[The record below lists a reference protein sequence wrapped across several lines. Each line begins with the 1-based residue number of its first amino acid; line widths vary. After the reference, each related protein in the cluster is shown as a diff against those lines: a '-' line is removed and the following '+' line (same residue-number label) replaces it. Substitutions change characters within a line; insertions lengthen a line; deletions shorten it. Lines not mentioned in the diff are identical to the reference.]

1 MAGERKDERKDKV
14 TERAMGT
21 LLTIA
26 ARVHRARMAELLA
39 GVGLYPGQEQVL
51 QLLAENTAPT
61 MSELADALTVKAPTI
76 SKTIGRLTQQGL
88 VERKAGETDARLV
101 RVALT
106 DAGRERVTQLGEISN
121 RLEDEMTK
129 GFDGKDKKRLRRLL
143 RKASK
148 NLAKASGRKL
158 DATALLDADEADDSE
173 AA

>member
-1 MAGERKDERKDKV
+1 MAADRKEKNADRE
-14 TERAMGT
+14 MGA

-51 QLLAENTAPT
+51 QYLADNTAPT
-61 MSELADALTVKAPTI
+61 MSELAEALTVKAPTI

-106 DAGRERVTQLGEISN
+106 EAGRARVGQLSDIAERMD
-121 RLEDEMTK
+121 DEMTK
-129 GFDGKDKKRLRRLL
+129 GFDGKDRKRLRRLL

-158 DATALLDADEADDSE
+158 DATALLEGDDSDEADGN
-173 AA
+173 

>member
-1 MAGERKDERKDKV
+1 MAGERKDKDERKDKV

-51 QLLAENTAPT
+51 QLLAENSGPT

-101 RVALT
+101 RVAL
-106 DAGRERVTQLGEISN
+106 D
-121 RLEDEMTK
+121 
-129 GFDGKDKKRLRRLL
+129 RR
-143 RKASK
+143 
-148 NLAKASGRKL
+148 GP
-158 DATALLDADEADDSE
+158 
-173 AA
+173 

>member
-1 MAGERKDERKDKV
+1 MAADRKEDRKDKDGDR
-14 TERAMGT
+14 EIGT

-51 QLLAENTAPT
+51 QFLAENSAPA
-61 MSELADALTVKAPTI
+61 MSELADALSVKAPTI

-88 VERKAGETDARLV
+88 VERKAGEADARLV

-106 DAGRERVTQLGEISN
+106 EAGRARFTQLADIGD
-121 RLEDEMTK
+121 RLDEEMTK
-129 GFDGKDKKRLRRLL
+129 GFDGKDRKRLRRLL

-158 DATALLDADEADDSE
+158 DATTLLDGDDADEAE
-173 AA
+173 AS

>member
-1 MAGERKDERKDKV
+1 MAADRKDKDADR
-14 TERAMGT
+14 EMGT

-51 QLLAENTAPT
+51 QYLADHADPT
-61 MSELADALTVKAPTI
+61 MSELAEALTVKAPTI

-88 VERKAGETDARLV
+88 VERKAGEADARLV

-106 DAGRERVTQLGEISN
+106 EAGRARVSQLADIGN
-121 RLEDEMTK
+121 RLDDEMTK
-129 GFDGKDKKRLRRLL
+129 GFDGKDRKRLRRLL

-158 DATALLDADEADDSE
+158 DATALMEGDDADDGDTN
-173 AA
+173 